1 MTIYPKEE
9 EVDEENKEDL
19 RKEHEKEEEREDY
32 RRYFLF
38 LFYFIL
44 LGNEKAKICSKY
56 IRNIGFFLFS
66 QILFKRLEINF

>member
-1 MTIYPKEE
+1 MAIYPKEE

-32 RRYFLF
+32 RRYF
-38 LFYFIL
+38 YFIL
-44 LGNEKAKICSKY
+44 LGNQKAKICSKY
-56 IRNIGFFLFS
+56 IRNIGLFLFS